1 MTAEQNAEITK
12 LLIAEIAKLPRNV
25 AAPRLMGHFHGQTE
39 VGIELWFTNPKT
51 GNKSLYVI
59 ETYAPEATAAHL
71 KAAMGK
77 ANARDKAT
85 LARFAAIKAVDAE

>member
-1 MTAEQNAEITK
+1 MADRRVGGGVTVS
-12 LLIAEIAKLPRNV
+12 LLPMIDT
-25 AAPRLMGHFHGQTE
+25 RL
-39 VGIELWFTNPKT
+39 L
-51 GNKSLYVI
+51 SD
-59 ETYAPEATAAHL
+59 APEATAAHL